1 MKALKIAEKKEKVD
15 WEYDA
20 EADVLYLSF
29 GEPQEAE
36 GIDIGEGM
44 IVRVDPQSNEV
55 VGITIIGLSQRTLGV
70 LKRGR

>member
-1 MKALKIAEKKEKVD
+1 MEALKIAEKKEKVD

-20 EADVLYLSF
+20 EGDVLYLSF

-70 LKRGR
+70 LKKRR

>member
-1 MKALKIAEKKEKVD
+1 MEALKIAEKKEKVD

>member
-1 MKALKIAEKKEKVD
+1 MEALKIAEKKEKID

-70 LKRGR
+70 LKKRR

>member
-1 MKALKIAEKKEKVD
+1 MEALKIAEKKEKVD

-70 LKRGR
+70 LKKRR